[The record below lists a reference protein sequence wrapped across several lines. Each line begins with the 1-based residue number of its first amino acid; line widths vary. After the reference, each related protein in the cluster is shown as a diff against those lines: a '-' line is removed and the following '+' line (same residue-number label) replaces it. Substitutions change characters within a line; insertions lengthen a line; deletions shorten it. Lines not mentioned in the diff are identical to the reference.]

1 MLNIFFKKEKRLDL
15 LANNTHKITK
25 FKLMEKN
32 YQTHTQRLGK
42 KITVKTFLF
51 LIVTIFLS
59 GATKSQ
65 STYTFNVAGATGR
78 YGPTQ
83 TQVNTSYTNTNL
95 MGLVTASN
103 GIQSFTVNG
112 GLYRI
117 TAIGARG
124 GNTTGYLGGKGVSM
138 QGDFQING
146 TSVLNII
153 VGQQGEDL
161 SSGYNTGGG
170 GGSFVWINGQST
182 PLIVAGGGGGAG
194 AGFDGSHAV
203 ITTSGT
209 VGSYGNGTPGTG
221 GNGANPGGAGWYSDG
236 VDFVSGVSCTAK
248 CSGNVGGVTTGGA
261 SHTAIV
267 VYHGCAGT
275 DVTGDGGF
283 GGASGGN
290 GYCSSSFGAGGG
302 GGYSGGVGQSGAN
315 GYASGGGGAGSFN
328 AGTNPVNTA
337 SFSVGNGTVIIQE
350 LCNMSLV
357 ASGSS
362 SSVAPSICSGQSV
375 TLTTNGVSSFSW
387 SNGNTTSS
395 VIVVSPSATT
405 VYTVSALTAS
415 NCTASRSMTVTV
427 SGGLPVLAITNTP
440 STAICVGKSVTLT
453 ASGALS
459 YSWAGGATTVTNGVG
474 FFPTATTVYTVTGT
488 NGCGQSTASTTITIA
503 PLVVTAST
511 TSSLVCQGS
520 TVVLTATSAVNGYTW
535 APIVSSNNPVTLAP
549 QANTIYTVTA
559 SDGTCIGTATVAVNT
574 NPIPT
579 INVVASSTLV
589 CDGSVVTLTASGAST
604 FTWTGQSSNS
614 AVISVTPVGSTNYQV
629 SGSNSFGCSSNG
641 AQIVIT
647 KAAPVLT
654 VTATKTLVC
663 VGGSVNITANGASTY
678 AWVNGPATPGNLV
691 NPTGLTT
698 YSVVGTG
705 TNGCPSPEYMITIN
719 TLSTNLSVSAAT
731 TAICEGGSTTLT
743 ATGANTYTWTG
754 IPSSQ
759 GVAMVSP
766 ATTTVYTVTAST
778 TVTGLSC
785 PSTTNISITV
795 NSNPTITV
803 IATKTVV
810 CRTDANITLTA
821 SGGVTYSW
829 SANTNSASTTSGN
842 VSVHPTTLNNNIYS
856 VTGMNANGCINTG
869 SVTINVKTCTGIEE
883 LKGIGNSVMVY
894 PNPSH
899 GEFNVSNDSEITLKV
914 VNELGQ
920 EVRVLSLTKENNFKG
935 SVTNLPNGV
944 YFLTGQ
950 NASGKINQKVIV
962 TK

>member
-1 MLNIFFKKEKRLDL
+1 MDNQNLLVLGDDICSINSINHKHYYSMKTKLNK
-15 LANNTHKITK
+15 
-25 FKLMEKN
+25 
-32 YQTHTQRLGK
+32 
-42 KITVKTFLF
+42 
-51 LIVTIFLS
+51 FLS
-59 GATKSQ
+59 GSKQGLFALVLTLFSFTMHSQ
-65 STYTFNVAGATGR
+65 ATYTFNYTGSTQTISLPAGNYSIQCWGANGGDATG
-78 YGPTQ
+78 G
-83 TQVNTSYTNTNL
+83 TNSTTGGIGGYARGTYSNATTTTFNIYV
-95 MGLVTASN
+95 GGHGGNASGASN
-103 GIQSFTVNG
+103 
-112 GLYRI
+112 
-117 TAIGARG
+117 
-124 GNTTGYLGGKGVSM
+124 LGGGGGGMS
-138 QGDFQING
+138 DIAPASNS
-146 TSVLNII
+146 TLII
-153 VGQQGEDL
+153 IAA
-161 SSGYNTGGG
+161 GGG
-170 GGSFVWINGQST
+170 GGSTSGSVSGEESTGGDGGGLTGATATDGSQVSTGSAATGGSQSAGGSATAGSYGGGSPGGYGFGGGSANGTSNAASPSGT
-182 PLIVAGGGGGAG
+182 MHAGGGSGGNGGNGGWNGGGGGCTFTGGNDHAGGGGAG
-194 AGFDGSHAV
+194 Y
-203 ITTSGT
+203 
-209 VGSYGNGTPGTG
+209 YGG
-221 GNGANPGGAGWYSDG
+221 GGGR
-236 VDFVSGVSCTAK
+236 
-248 CSGNVGGVTTGGA
+248 
-261 SHTAIV
+261 
-267 VYHGCAGT
+267 
-275 DVTGDGGF
+275 GDG
-283 GGASGGN
+283 
-290 GYCSSSFGAGGG
+290 GAGGG
-302 GGYSGGVGQSGAN
+302 GSSYIGGVTSATTIMFGQSG
-315 GYASGGGGAGSFN
+315 FI
-328 AGTNPVNTA
+328 TNPVTA
-337 SFSVGNGTVIIQE
+337 GNGYILITE
-350 LCNMSLV
+350 LCSISLS
-357 ASGSS
+357 ATGLNAGNSL
-362 SSVAPSICSGQSV
+362 CSGNSV
-375 TLTTNGVSSFSW
+375 TLTTNAASNYSW
-387 SNGNTTSS
+387 SNGATTQS
-395 VIVVSPSATT
+395 IVVSPSSSGI
-405 VYTVSALTAS
+405 YS
-415 NCTASRSMTVTV
+415 VT
-427 SGGLPVLAITNTP
+427 GT
-440 STAICVGKSVTLT
+440 STAGCNSSASVSITVNGAAPSLTIANTTSSTTGICLGKSATLT
-453 ASGALS
+453 ASGALF

-474 FFPTATTVYTVTGT
+474 FFPTATTIYTVTGT
-488 NGCGQSTASTTITIA
+488 NGCGPSTANATITIA

-535 APIVSSNNPVTLAP
+535 APIVSSNNPITLAP

-579 INVVASSTLV
+579 INVVASSSLV

-614 AVISVTPVGSTNYQV
+614 AVISVTPIGATNYQV

-641 AQIVIT
+641 GQIVLT

-691 NPTGLTT
+691 NPTSQTT

-743 ATGANTYTWTG
+743 ATGANSYTWTG

-856 VTGMNANGCINTG
+856 VTGMNANGCVNTG

-899 GEFNVSNDSEITLKV
+899 GEFNVSTDSEITLKV
-914 VNELGQ
+914 INELGQ
-920 EVRVLSLTKENNFKG
+920 EVRVLSLTKENNFKA
-935 SVTNLPNGV
+935 SVTNLAGGV
-944 YFLTGQ
+944 YFLVGQ